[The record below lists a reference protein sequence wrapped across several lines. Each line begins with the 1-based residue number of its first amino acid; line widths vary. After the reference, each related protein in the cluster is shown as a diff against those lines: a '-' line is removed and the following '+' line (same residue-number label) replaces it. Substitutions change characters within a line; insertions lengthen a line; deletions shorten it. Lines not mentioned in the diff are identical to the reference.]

1 MSGERN
7 AEIERAWRDG
17 WGSAL
22 NCLRAVETIVL
33 EHQPALALSDRDAA
47 INRSILDLVA
57 EWADIIDA
65 VEDEVLAK
73 CREQEGGLAP

>member
-1 MSGERN
+1 MS
-7 AEIERAWRDG
+7 AEEHDAVERAWRDG

-33 EHQPALALSDRDAA
+33 EHQPLTLSDRDAA
-47 INRSILDLVA
+47 INRSILGLVA
-57 EWADIIDA
+57 EWADIIDG
-65 VEDEVLAK
+65 VEDEVIAK